1 MSNEKNNNMKALLN
15 ATIVALLSIL
25 SISCDGYDSDYD
37 GENAYYT
44 FEDKTWSR
52 IEESAHYNYF
62 VCYDFYKDGT
72 YKYWFYE
79 YDNGIPVYSVETGR
93 WEIVTHSRK
102 SDIKLYANG
111 RSDVYDID
119 EFLDGL
125 SCHNFRSDIDDY
137 KRLIDELYYHD

>member
-25 SISCDGYDSDYD
+25 SISCDGYDSEYD
-37 GENAYYT
+37 GDNAYNT

-62 VCYDFYKDGT
+62 VCYDFYRDGT

-79 YDNGIPVYSVETGR
+79 YADGFPVYSVETGR

-125 SCHNFRSDIDDY
+125 SSHNFRSDIDDY
-137 KRLIDELYYHD
+137 KKLIDDLYLAE